1 VQLEEGRKDPSVGV
15 INAPRDV
22 VMSTLQEIA
31 ESFPDAARDV
41 RMNLSSVLAESSLE
55 PRLAHA
61 VALASALAVKSEA
74 LAGAIGASDALDE
87 DARED
92 ARASAALMAM
102 NNVFYRFR
110 HMVGKPAY
118 SEMSARLRMTRLAK
132 PRMPKVDF
140 ELLSLAVS
148 AIHGCEA
155 CVRAHEKAVLE
166 GGRTE
171 ANVLD
176 AVRIASVVHAA
187 ASAAWMARAFQ
198 SPQDPV
204 TR

>member
-1 VQLEEGRKDPSVGV
+1 MTT
-15 INAPRDV
+15 I
-22 VMSTLQEIA
+22 QEIA
-31 ESFPDAARDV
+31 DTFPDAARDV
-41 RMNLSSVLAESSLE
+41 RMNLPAVLAESSLE
-55 PRLAHA
+55 PRVAHA
-61 VALASALAVKSEA
+61 VALASAFASRSEA
-74 LAGAIGASDALDE
+74 LARAIESSEHLDE
-87 DARED
+87 DAKDD
-92 ARASAALMAM
+92 ARAAAALMAM

-110 HMVGKPAY
+110 HMIGKPVY
-118 SEMSARLRMTRLAK
+118 TEMPARLRMTRLAK

-155 CVRAHEKAVLE
+155 CVRAHERAVLD
-166 GGRTE
+166 GGKSE

-187 ASAAWMARAFQ
+187 ASAEWMARAAPRIQ
-198 SPQDPV
+198 NPETQNSA

>member
-1 VQLEEGRKDPSVGV
+1 M
-15 INAPRDV
+15 NA
-22 VMSTLQEIA
+22 LQEIA
-31 ESFPDAARDV
+31 DAFPDAARDV
-41 RMNLSSVLAESSLE
+41 RMNLGSVLAESSLE

-61 VALASALAVKSEA
+61 IALSSALAVKSDA
-74 LAGAIGASDALDE
+74 LAGALEASGHLDE
-87 DARED
+87 DARDD
-92 ARASAALMAM
+92 ARAAAALMAM

-110 HMVGKPAY
+110 HMVGKPEYAQ
-118 SEMSARLRMTRLAK
+118 MPARLRMTRLGK
-132 PRMPKVDF
+132 PRMAKVDF

-155 CVRAHEKAVLE
+155 CVRAHEKAVLD
-166 GGRTE
+166 GGRSE

-187 ASAAWMARAFQ
+187 ASAEWMARAAPRPENPPTQ
-198 SPQDPV
+198 SPV